1 MLVIAASVMLG
12 RYAVLHQKDEVR
24 TLEALVKM
32 FSDVK
37 TMLGFTCPPVGDIL
51 IKLCSDPGFSELAF
65 LNECKIRY
73 EQGEAFPD
81 AWENAL
87 KEKYAESRL
96 SRESAQ
102 KLSGFGRG
110 LGATDLEGQL
120 ASCSLY
126 ESMFYAELEKVGKAV
141 EKNSKLYVP
150 LGFFAGLTAAI
161 FIV

>member
-1 MLVIAASVMLG
+1 MLTVAAAAMLG
-12 RYAVLHQKDEVR
+12 RYAALHQKDEVR

-32 FSDVK
+32 FSDIK
-37 TMLGFTCPPVGDIL
+37 SMLGFTCPPVGDIL
-51 IKLCSDPGFSELAF
+51 IKLCSDTGFSSLVF
-65 LNECKIRY
+65 LSECKNRC

-87 KEKYAESRL
+87 KEKYRESSL
-96 SRESAQ
+96 SRENAQ

-120 ASCSLY
+120 ASCTLY
-126 ESMFYAELEKVGKAV
+126 ETMFSSELERVGKAA
-141 EKNSKLYVP
+141 EKNSGLYMP
-150 LGFFAGLTAAI
+150 LGFFAGLAAAI